1 MKKCILILFAFA
13 LSVGAFAQNSRSE
26 LQTNIDAN
34 LASGS
39 NLTAAELRTQLKQIS
54 NSAFNLVDDNLKDST
69 WIDSFINDLLTPYIT
84 DYTVTEGDVTA
95 HEGALT
101 ITASQVSDFDTEVS
115 NNSSVVANTAKVTF
129 PGFTDLSTDYSFTD
143 NSSTWDALVTFPGFG
158 TLGGDYAGDTPWTGM
173 GYYIGDGSAFDAAG
187 AAAAITATDVGLGN
201 VTNESKA
208 TMFTNPTFTGV
219 QKVGSDTLSTK
230 AYARSVGGGASIDTT
245 SLSNRINAKVD
256 TSDIDVNYTYYNT
269 HETDSVAIAKADSL
283 DNVLLT
289 STETFTN
296 KRWTAR
302 VGSTTSSA
310 TPTINTDNY
319 DIYKLTAQAAD
330 ITSFTT
336 NLSGTPVDGDILEIQ
351 ITGTAVRAITWGTS
365 FVASTVDLP
374 TTTVTTVTLTV
385 IFQYYTTS
393 SYGNNKWVCANSF

>member
-256 TSDIDVNYTYYNT
+256 TSDIDMNYTYYNT
-269 HETDSVAIAKADSL
+269 TEADSVAIAKADSL